1 MGAGFTRRDAASTKG
16 TVMSEIAPTETP
28 TETPAATETPVVETV
43 DAPLGAPGLAAL
55 QAERDA
61 HATAVKKLKEYEDR
75 DKTETQKL
83 AERAEAAEKRAN
95 ELEARSVRAEVAAA
109 KGVPANLLSGST
121 QAELEASADALIA
134 FRGEQSSNP
143 LHVPKEGTSPKVQ
156 PSTESEFVGQL
167 FAQGD

>member
-1 MGAGFTRRDAASTKG
+1 
-16 TVMSEIAPTETP
+16 MSEIAPTETP
-28 TETPAATETPVVETV
+28 TETTAATETPVVETV

-61 HATAVKKLKEYEDR
+61 HAAAVKKLKEYEDR

-134 FRGEQSSNP
+134 FRGEKQTSG
-143 LHVPKEGTSPKVQ
+143 LVVPKEGKSPAKEPDSEQ
-156 PSTESEFVGQL
+156 EFVKS
-167 FAQGD
+167 FFSPSD

>member
-16 TVMSEIAPTETP
+16 TVMSEIVTETP
-28 TETPAATETPVVETV
+28 AETPAATETPVVETV

-61 HATAVKKLKEYEDR
+61 HAAAVKRLKEYEDR

-83 AERAEAAEKRAN
+83 AERAEAAEKRAA
-95 ELEARSVRAEVAAA
+95 ELETRSVRAEVAAA

-134 FRGEQSSNP
+134 FRGEKSSTP
-143 LHVPKEGTSPKVQ
+143 LVVPKEGNSPTPQ
-156 PSTESEFVGQL
+156 PNSDSEFVKSL
-167 FAQGD
+167 FSSGD